1 MKKDQANSEIAS
13 GCTPPWMWF
22 AARQRKYF
30 GVDMTDAGKLWKAL
44 SPADTAVEVQKFDD
58 RKAEDEQ
65 IKASSKRSLAEGDT
79 PHGLGNAEWPVAP
92 SQITH
97 LCSGDSMLNVASRW
111 HDACGH
117 RVAVSNAARQADI
130 DTPTQFRTCGEL
142 YGAYNCREH
151 FSAEDRDRQAE
162 LEAHLSLLRRWHKSA
177 DQKMCLM
184 IAHHLDVPIEES
196 HPPCWFVLS
205 TAALY
210 NAPEVQ
216 EFNYCNC
223 DGEPVAGSE
232 LQPILLSTVTN
243 AELATEMLSV
253 GETAIHCVSYRVTL
267 PHSHLLITDI
277 VRSDVDALR
286 TQVNALKARH

>member
-1 MKKDQANSEIAS
+1 
-13 GCTPPWMWF
+13 
-22 AARQRKYF
+22 
-30 GVDMTDAGKLWKAL
+30 
-44 SPADTAVEVQKFDD
+44 
-58 RKAEDEQ
+58 
-65 IKASSKRSLAEGDT
+65 
-79 PHGLGNAEWPVAP
+79 
-92 SQITH
+92 
-97 LCSGDSMLNVASRW
+97 
-111 HDACGH
+111 
-117 RVAVSNAARQADI
+117 
-130 DTPTQFRTCGEL
+130 
-142 YGAYNCREH
+142 
-151 FSAEDRDRQAE
+151 
-162 LEAHLSLLRRWHKSA
+162 
-177 DQKMCLM
+177 M
-184 IAHHLDVPIEES
+184 IAHHLGVPIEES

-253 GETAIHCVSYRVTL
+253 GETAIHCVAYCVTL

-286 TQVNALKARH
+286 TQVNALKARYSEERKIAQAQRRMWDAAHGIVRGRKRLPRRDMAPGGARHDSDTPADDAEEESDDTSSDGGDGGVVAPPGVDDAADSEDGGHGDGGLFDPPGC